1 MKAHPDHERIFKAL
15 QRFRDIS
22 IPWSGVIFRSTS
34 PYHYSRA
41 AILSGEGGARSGGR
55 WNPIGIKA
63 VYGSCT
69 PETAM
74 AETLQYFRY
83 YQIPIEKAMPR
94 LFVAIRVSV
103 SRSLDLRDTDLLRTL
118 GVSRQEILDTDWRFK
133 ISAGEESLT
142 QAIGIGAFSID
153 IEALLV
159 PAAAERTGT
168 NAVIFPDILQPGSLF
183 VVDSP

>member
-1 MKAHPDHERIFKAL
+1 MNAHPEYERIFKAL
-15 QRFRDIS
+15 QQFRDTS

-34 PYHYSRA
+34 PHHYSHA
-41 AILSGEGGARSGGR
+41 AILSGEGSAKSGGR

-63 VYGSCT
+63 VYGSLS

-83 YQIPIEKAMPR
+83 HRIPIEKAMPR
-94 LFVAIRVSV
+94 LFVAIKVSV
-103 SRSLDLRDTDLLRTL
+103 SRSLDLRDSDRLRTL
-118 GVSRQEILDTDWRFK
+118 GVSHQDILDTDWRLK

-142 QAIGIGAFSID
+142 QAIGRAAFSIG
-153 IEALLV
+153 IEALLT

-183 VVDSP
+183 EVFSL